1 MAPPSPSSEYAT
13 GESMSWEE
21 VCNFG
26 YAVFLALLTQHTSL
40 CLKWDQC
47 GFGYGTQLPNLRLWE
62 SPRESELRARL

>member
-1 MAPPSPSSEYAT
+1 MAPPSPSSKYAT
-13 GESMSWEE
+13 GEPMSWEE

-47 GFGYGTQLPNLRLWE
+47 GFGYGTQ
-62 SPRESELRARL
+62 